1 MDSGSLELGGL
12 VFHLF
17 SDVYKMAIAQGKMT
31 ENEGT
36 LILFSQTLK
45 VEESKVPLLL
55 LYF

>member
-55 LYF
+55 FYF